1 MLSGR
6 AVVEESRKRGPQLD
20 MSSSVTD
27 TASPLNNG
35 PRRSSDATQS
45 HNSNKRQ
52 HLSDAQVSRKTSRKD
67 NSRLLTAAV
76 SSSTRHS
83 DNAGTESNCFTAAVP
98 TSTHHSDDAG
108 TVADAESV
116 CLTAAVPTSTHHS
129 DDAGTVGDAE
139 SVCLTAAV
147 PTSIHHSDDAGT
159 VADIE
164 SSFVTA
170 AVPSSTR
177 HSDDAAAV
185 ADIESVC
192 LTAVVS
198 SSTHHSDDAGS
209 VADAESIC
217 VTAAVPSHGDDAG
230 SVVYTATSNY
240 AAAEL
245 SSSQSTKSKR
255 HHEITATLGSVERAA
270 TRIQSIADDENR
282 MHSSSRNSEFG

>member
-83 DNAGTESNCFTAAVP
+83 DNAGTESNCF
-98 TSTHHSDDAG
+98 
-108 TVADAESV
+108 
-116 CLTAAVPTSTHHS
+116 TAAVPTSTHHS